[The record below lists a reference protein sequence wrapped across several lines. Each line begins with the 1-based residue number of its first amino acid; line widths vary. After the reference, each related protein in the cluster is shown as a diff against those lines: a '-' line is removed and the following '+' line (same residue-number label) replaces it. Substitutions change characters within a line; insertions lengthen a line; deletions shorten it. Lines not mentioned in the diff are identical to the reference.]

1 MTSLSLHEYW
11 ISFMVN
17 RKAFYFFTVVEC
29 ATSQISLQCP
39 NEPIAMIPECLI
51 NTIRHGYFANLLE
64 CMSSF
69 SWEWNYQLLLC
80 KWNGESLSSLTAR
93 FPLHEPVHSLSG
105 IPINC
110 FPFSNS
116 LLFLLLWHA
125 GCHRPPNCFPR
136 DGYSFPDVSN
146 YEEFEQLWLFLDSM
160 WHLVIG

>member
-17 RKAFYFFTVVEC
+17 RKAFYFFTVVEW

-93 FPLHEPVHSLSG
+93 FPLHEPVHSQWNPHKLFS
-105 IPINC
+105 
-110 FPFSNS
+110 FLKLPFIFTTMACGMSS
-116 LLFLLLWHA
+116 TSQLFSKRWLQ
-125 GCHRPPNCFPR
+125 FPR
-136 DGYSFPDVSN
+136 C
-146 YEEFEQLWLFLDSM
+146 FEL
-160 WHLVIG
+160 